1 MYYRDK
7 TLWEEESGLRSVYDK
22 CKKWIMNSAS
32 LLDVKTGSRCTL
44 PPEATRKNKTKYIKQ
59 WLLRH

>member
-32 LLDVKTGSRCTL
+32 LLDVETGSRCTL
-44 PPEATRKNKTKYIKQ
+44 PPKQ
-59 WLLRH
+59 LGKIRQNT